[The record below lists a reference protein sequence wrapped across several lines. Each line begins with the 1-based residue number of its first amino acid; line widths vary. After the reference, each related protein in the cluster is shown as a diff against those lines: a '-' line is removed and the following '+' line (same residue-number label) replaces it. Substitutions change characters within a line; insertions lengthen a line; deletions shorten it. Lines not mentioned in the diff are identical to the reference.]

1 MPRSKVCSLQILIVI
16 NSRGEKGYSGDLLPG
31 EGLFWDA
38 PPGQITY
45 HFRPEKN
52 GKQKPHYETTVESLE
67 RLRILSILNEV
78 FYLKE
83 NYGRH
88 YFSLN

>member
-1 MPRSKVCSLQILIVI
+1 MFCQGR
-16 NSRGEKGYSGDLLPG
+16 GYSGMH
-31 EGLFWDA
+31 

-52 GKQKPHYETTVESLE
+52 GKQKPHHETTVEVAGNAPE
-67 RLRILSILNEV
+67 FLSILNEV
-78 FYLKE
+78 VYLKE

>member
-16 NSRGEKGYSGDLLPG
+16 NSQGENGYSGDVLPG

-52 GKQKPHYETTVESLE
+52 GKQKPHHETTEF
-67 RLRILSILNEV
+67 LSILNEV
-78 FYLKE
+78 VYLKE